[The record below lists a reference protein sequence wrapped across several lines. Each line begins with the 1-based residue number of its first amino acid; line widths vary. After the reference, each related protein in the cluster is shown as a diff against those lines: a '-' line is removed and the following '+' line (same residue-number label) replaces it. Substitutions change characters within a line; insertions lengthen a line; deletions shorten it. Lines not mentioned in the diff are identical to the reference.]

1 MVLTFQRCNHVY
13 IRLAIADIVDI
24 DIVSAAFF
32 DPKILVITISDLIL
46 FHHFSQSSERFSI
59 SAMK

>member
-1 MVLTFQRCNHVY
+1 MNICFSV
-13 IRLAIADIVDI
+13 ADIVDI